1 MTTLSRVLAG
11 FAVVLAIGFATP
23 SRAAS
28 LSGDTINGSLTFCAL
43 NNGSNNFTA
52 DSIVAPDQF
61 GWTDGANID
70 TAVFSGTT
78 LTVSDQVLDVACG
91 WGMTFS
97 DTTTPFPALTLVSS
111 NFAPDLSYS
120 LTYGVIALQWGG
132 SSDQQ
137 TFTAVFNID
146 GTLATPE
153 PPALAL
159 FGVGLAGVGL
169 IRQRRRPGTPF

>member
-11 FAVVLAIGFATP
+11 FVVVLSVAVASP
-23 SRAAS
+23 SWAAS
-28 LSGDTINGSLTFCAL
+28 LSGDTIAGSLTFCAL
-43 NNGSNNFTA
+43 NNGANNFTV

-97 DTTTPFPALTLVSS
+97 DTTTQFPALTLVSS
-111 NFAPDLSYS
+111 NFSPDLSYS
-120 LTYGVIALQWGG
+120 LTGGVIALQWGG

-146 GTLATPE
+146 GTVATPE
-153 PPALAL
+153 PSALAL
-159 FGVGLAGVGL
+159 LSVGVAGACL
-169 IRQRRRPGTPF
+169 IRQRRRLGSPS